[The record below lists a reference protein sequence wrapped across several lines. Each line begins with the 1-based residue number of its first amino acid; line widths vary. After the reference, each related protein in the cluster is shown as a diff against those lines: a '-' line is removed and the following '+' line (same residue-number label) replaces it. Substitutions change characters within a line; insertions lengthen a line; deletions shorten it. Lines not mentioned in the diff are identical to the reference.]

1 MTKGLHTRVSVK
13 DRSIQYIIR
22 NRINLTMAY
31 PPEFPDDLF
40 EAVIYLFWKNTEG
53 KTLRFAAQKTSKNL
67 LTAMQRSIYRK
78 SSCS

>member
-1 MTKGLHTRVSVK
+1 
-13 DRSIQYIIR
+13 
-22 NRINLTMAY
+22 MAY

-53 KTLRFAAQKTSKNL
+53 KTLRFAAQKTSKTL